1 MPSCGCLVALLP
13 VYAAADSLVG
23 TRGFRRPQLR
33 LVSASAGSSTRHGA
47 AGGRRFAKKTVAAAA
62 AVAGRA
68 RCSALQ
74 ALVGRAAG
82 PGQPQT
88 GGAWSMYT
96 SPTRLPCLFVAE
108 TPQAAAVSC

>member
-1 MPSCGCLVALLP
+1 VPSCGCLAALLP

-33 LVSASAGSSTRHGA
+33 LVSPSAGSSTRHGA

-62 AVAGRA
+62 VVAGRA

-88 GGAWSMYT
+88 GGA
-96 SPTRLPCLFVAE
+96 
-108 TPQAAAVSC
+108 

>member
-1 MPSCGCLVALLP
+1 V
-13 VYAAADSLVG
+13 
-23 TRGFRRPQLR
+23 
-33 LVSASAGSSTRHGA
+33 
-47 AGGRRFAKKTVAAAA
+47 A

-68 RCSALQ
+68 RCSAPQALQ

-88 GGAWSMYT
+88 GGAWSLYT
-96 SPTRLPCLFVAE
+96 SPTRPLCLFVAE

>member
-1 MPSCGCLVALLP
+1 MPSCGCLAALLP
-13 VYAAADSLVG
+13 VYAAAGSVIGLH
-23 TRGFRRPQLR
+23 GFRRPQFCLI
-33 LVSASAGSSTRHGA
+33 SPSAGSSTRHGA
-47 AGGRRFAKKTVAAAA
+47 AGGRRFAFSPVAAAA

-88 GGAWSMYT
+88 GGA
-96 SPTRLPCLFVAE
+96 
-108 TPQAAAVSC
+108 

>member
-1 MPSCGCLVALLP
+1 MALWA
-13 VYAAADSLVG
+13 VYAAADSVVG
-23 TRGFRRPQLR
+23 LHGFRRPRAR
-33 LVSASAGSSTRHGA
+33 LASPSSGSSTRHGA
-47 AGGRRFAKKTVAAAA
+47 AGGRRFAEKTMAVVA

-96 SPTRLPCLFVAE
+96 SPTRPPCLFVAE